1 MKTLVAA
8 VTAEGYL
15 RRCRSRVR
23 SVPVPQTLQY
33 EVVDVFTDR
42 PYAGN
47 PLAVVLDADD
57 LPGESLQAIAREFNL
72 SETAFPVR
80 SEVATYRLRI
90 FTPQAELPFAGHPS
104 VGSAHTL
111 LRLGR
116 IPAGPVVQECGA
128 GLLPVEVDGAGAQLS
143 GGAPLVGPDVDPA
156 PYLAAVGL
164 GPADLADLPVRP
176 ASSGLPALFVPV
188 RAGAVAAAR
197 LDLAALAATGLAEN
211 LAVFC
216 WDPAS
221 RTAHTRVFAA
231 AHGIPE
237 DPATGSAALA
247 FGVYLAA
254 AGLAGEG
261 TTAYTIRQGAELHRP
276 STLDGTVTVH
286 GGQVTGTTVGGAVAP
301 VAAGQLVV
309 PG

>member
-1 MKTLVAA
+1 M
-8 VTAEGYL
+8 
-15 RRCRSRVR
+15 
-23 SVPVPQTLQY
+23 PQTLQY

-197 LDLAALAATGLAEN
+197 LDLAALAATRTGREPGCLLLGPGEPDRAHQGLRRRARH
-211 LAVFC
+211 
-216 WDPAS
+216 P
-221 RTAHTRVFAA
+221 RGPGHRQRR
-231 AHGIPE
+231 
-237 DPATGSAALA
+237 
-247 FGVYLAA
+247 
-254 AGLAGEG
+254 AGLRGLP
-261 TTAYTIRQGAELHRP
+261 RRSRP
-276 STLDGTVTVH
+276 GR
-286 GGQVTGTTVGGAVAP
+286 
-301 VAAGQLVV
+301 
-309 PG
+309 

>member
-1 MKTLVAA
+1 
-8 VTAEGYL
+8 
-15 RRCRSRVR
+15 
-23 SVPVPQTLQY
+23 LQY

-57 LPGESLQAIAREFNL
+57 LPDAALQAVAREFNL

-80 SEVATYRLRI
+80 PTETAASPGDPARPVATYRLRI
-90 FTPQAELPFAGHPS
+90 FTPVAELPFAGHPS

-116 IPAGPVVQECGA
+116 IPAGSAVQECGA
-128 GLLPVEVDGAGAQLS
+128 GLLPVEVDEAGARLS
-143 GGAPLVGPDVDPA
+143 GGVPQVGPDTDPA

-164 GPADLADLPVRP
+164 GPEDLADLPVRA
-176 ASSGLPALFVPV
+176 ASTGLPALFLPV
-188 RAGAVAAAR
+188 RPGAVTRSR
-197 LDLAALAATGLAEN
+197 LDLAALTGTGLADN
-211 LAVFC
+211 LSVFS
-216 WDPAS
+216 WDAGT
-221 RTAHTRVFAA
+221 RTAHARVFAA
-231 AHGIPE
+231 AFGVPE

-261 TTAYTIRQGAELHRP
+261 TTGYTIRQGAEMHRP
-276 STLDGTVTVH
+276 STLEGTVTVH
-286 GGQVTGTTVGGAVAP
+286 DGQVTATTVRGCVVP
-301 VAAGQLVV
+301 VATGRLVV
-309 PG
+309 PA